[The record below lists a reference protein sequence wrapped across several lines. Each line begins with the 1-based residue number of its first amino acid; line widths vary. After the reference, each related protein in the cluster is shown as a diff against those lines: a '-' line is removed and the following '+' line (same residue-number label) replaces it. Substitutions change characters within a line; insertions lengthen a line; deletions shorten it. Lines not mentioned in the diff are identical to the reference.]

1 AAYHTRMLSRAWDN
15 LRNDDTPQRLAHREN
30 ITERIALIT
39 IAVNRRLSFLL
50 GPKGQLLD
58 RRRLSMRSANRLVR
72 AVPPSA
78 ARIVFCPWE
87 GKSLTEAHVVAWQVM
102 REGGSWKEAREFA
115 GEEIGREELRAY
127 RLLAAL
133 LRTFEHDPMML
144 PLELALKT
152 LRSEVIARKALPII
166 GSSWDAA
173 NLIV

>member
-1 AAYHTRMLSRAWDN
+1 
-15 LRNDDTPQRLAHREN
+15 
-30 ITERIALIT
+30 
-39 IAVNRRLSFLL
+39 
-50 GPKGQLLD
+50 
-58 RRRLSMRSANRLVR
+58 
-72 AVPPSA
+72 
-78 ARIVFCPWE
+78 
-87 GKSLTEAHVVAWQVM
+87 M

-173 NLIV
+173 NLIVPPLCIPKHRLAEYPASLQAGTTADE